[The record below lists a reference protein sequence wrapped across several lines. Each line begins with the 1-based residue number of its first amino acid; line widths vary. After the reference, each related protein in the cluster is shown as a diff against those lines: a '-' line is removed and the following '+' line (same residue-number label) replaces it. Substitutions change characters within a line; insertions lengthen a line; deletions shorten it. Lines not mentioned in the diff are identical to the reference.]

1 MKKRRRF
8 NIKRLD
14 KSFKYAFDGLKFAI
28 KTEPN
33 LKFHLIIGFIVM
45 LGGVFFKISTI
56 EWIFLVSIIGL
67 VIGAE
72 LLNTAIEH
80 LVDLATKEYKRK
92 AMLAKDTA
100 AAYVMILSLTSVVV
114 GLFIFLPKVIELIK
128 ELIKWK
134 KI

>member
-14 KSFKYAFDGLKFAI
+14 KSFKYAFDGFKFAL

-33 LKFHLIIGFIVM
+33 LKFHLIIGIFVLM
-45 LGGVFFKISTI
+45 GGMVFKISPL

-100 AAYVMILSLTSVVV
+100 AAYVMILSLTSIVV
-114 GLFIFLPKVIELIK
+114 GGIIFLPKIISVIK
-128 ELIKWK
+128 EIIK
-134 KI
+134 

>member
-1 MKKRRRF
+1 MKKSRKF
-8 NIKRLD
+8 HIKRLD
-14 KSFKYAFDGLKFAI
+14 KSFKYAFDGFKFAY

-33 LKFHLIIGFIVM
+33 LKFHTFFGVCVLI
-45 LGGVFFKISTI
+45 GGALFKINTL
-56 EWIFLVSIIGL
+56 EWIFLVAIIGL

-100 AAYVMILSLTSVVV
+100 AAYVMVLSLTAAII
-114 GLFIFLPKVIELIK
+114 GLLIFLPKIINVIK
-128 ELIKWK
+128 EI
-134 KI
+134 I

>member
-1 MKKRRRF
+1 MKKIRKI

-14 KSFKYAFDGLKFAI
+14 KSFKYAFDGFKFAY

-33 LKFHLIIGFIVM
+33 LKIHTFFAICVLIGGF
-45 LGGVFFKISTI
+45 LFKINTL
-56 EWIFLVSIIGL
+56 EWIFLVAIIGL

-80 LVDLATKEYKRK
+80 LVDLATQEYKRK

-100 AAYVMILSLTSVVV
+100 AAYVMILSLTAVAI
-114 GLFIFLPKVIELIK
+114 GIIIFLPKIIAIIK
-128 ELIKWK
+128 ELIL
-134 KI
+134 

>member
-1 MKKRRRF
+1 MKKFRKI

-14 KSFKYAFDGLKFAI
+14 KSFKYAFDGFKFAF

-33 LKFHLIIGFIVM
+33 LKIHTMFAIFVI
-45 LGGVFFKISTI
+45 LGGFLFNISTL
-56 EWIFLVSIIGL
+56 EWILLIAIIGL

-80 LVDLATKEYKRK
+80 LVDLATQEYKRK

-100 AAYVMILSLTSVVV
+100 AAYVMVLSLTAIVI
-114 GLFIFLPKVIELIK
+114 GLVIFLPKIILIIK
-128 ELIKWK
+128 ELI
-134 KI
+134 I

>member
-1 MKKRRRF
+1 MKKTRKF
-8 NIKRLD
+8 SVKRLD
-14 KSFKYAFDGLKFAI
+14 KSFKYAFAGFKFAY

-33 LKFHLIIGFIVM
+33 LKFHTFFGICVLIAGIV
-45 LGGVFFKISTI
+45 FKISTI

-80 LVDLATKEYKRK
+80 LVDLATQEYKRK

-100 AAYVMILSLTSVVV
+100 AAYVMILSLTATAIGVI
-114 GLFIFLPKVIELIK
+114 IFLPKIIDIIK
-128 ELIKWK
+128 EILS
-134 KI
+134 